1 MSMESQTAMSK
12 REYSLYRRTPHWAAL
27 RQRAFLAHG
36 TACQVCG
43 KYNNRCEVHHI
54 VYRRLFD
61 VQPSDLLVLCP
72 ICHADYHAAH
82 RSCGNGDD
90 PYGLPEV
97 KALIAWWRERKA
109 YKPPT
114 MDAMRPKN
122 PLRLAIRQCRNIVKR
137 IRKHQFR
144 PDVLRAGIAAL
155 QEQLAIIEKEKEQS

>member
-1 MSMESQTAMSK
+1 MNKEAKINSSI

-82 RSCGNGDD
+82 RACGNGDT
-90 PYGLPEV
+90 PNGLTEV
-97 KALIAWWRERKA
+97 KALIGWWRERKE
-109 YKPPT
+109 YKPQPV
-114 MDAMRPKN
+114 RPRS
-122 PLRLAIRQCRNIVKR
+122 PLRQAIRQCRNIIHR
-137 IRKHQFR
+137 IKKHQFR

-155 QEQLAIIEKEKEQS
+155 QEQLVIIEREKA